1 MNRRNTNRTLVAAAL
16 SVALTAVAADANKAA
31 APVAGHVPL
40 AVTVAELDVVAP
52 GFRATKLLKKDVY
65 NDQDKKIGKVED
77 FIIAPDGKLSLAIV
91 DVGGF
96 LGLGKHPVAVNVDK
110 FTEIHPKMVLPG
122 ATKEELKAMP
132 KFEYAKEVAQR

>member
-1 MNRRNTNRTLVAAAL
+1 MNRRNTNRTLVATAL

-40 AVTVAELDVVAP
+40 AVTVAEVDVVAP

-77 FIIAPDGKLSLAIV
+77 FSIAPDGKLSLAIV

>member
-1 MNRRNTNRTLVAAAL
+1 MNPRNMNRTLVAAAL
-16 SVALTAVAADANKAA
+16 SVALSAVAADTNKPA
-31 APVAGHVPL
+31 APVAGRVPL

-52 GFRATKLLKKDVY
+52 GLRATKLLNKDVY

-77 FIIAPDGKLSLAIV
+77 VIIAPDGKLSLAVI

-96 LGLGKHPVAVNVDK
+96 LGIGKHRVAVNVDK
-110 FTEIHPKMVLPG
+110 FKEIHPKMVLPG

>member
-1 MNRRNTNRTLVAAAL
+1 MNRTNTNRTLVAVAL
-16 SVALTAVAADANKAA
+16 SVALTAVAAEANKAA
-31 APVAGHVPL
+31 APVAGRVPL
-40 AVTVAELDVVAP
+40 AVTVAEIDVVAH
-52 GFRATKLLKKDVY
+52 GFRATKLLNKDVY

-91 DVGGF
+91 EVGGF
-96 LGLGKHPVAVNVDK
+96 LGLGKHRVAVNVDK
-110 FTEIHPKMVLPG
+110 LKEIYPKMVLPG